1 MPVTSSFRKAT
12 PWNRNRSTVN
22 LEIAEASRDGA
33 RAHQRVTPFVSVT
46 AARATGRLKALVAP
60 EQRCCSF
67 LEFNLIEGDD
77 EIRLGM
83 IFPPEAEKLL
93 SLFPS

>member
-1 MPVTSSFRKAT
+1 M
-12 PWNRNRSTVN
+12 
-22 LEIAEASRDGA
+22 
-33 RAHQRVTPFVSVT
+33 
-46 AARATGRLKALVAP
+46 AP

>member
-1 MPVTSSFRKAT
+1 M
-12 PWNRNRSTVN
+12 
-22 LEIAEASRDGA
+22 
-33 RAHQRVTPFVSVT
+33 
-46 AARATGRLKALVAP
+46 AP

-83 IFPPEAEKLL
+83 ICVDK
-93 SLFPS
+93 